1 MFNHYLTFWL
11 TCIDKLTDCYQLLR
25 FNSCFAIVICHKI
38 WSYPP
43 QKSYINEV
51 CTQLMIPNEEKRGR
65 HMHVLLVGWWESRI
79 ASLWSHSKIK
89 TQTHASSKTFRDY
102 FNASNKYSSMILREN
117 QNVCYISLNEA
128 GFFLRCNH
136 LHVMHWNNWQILKSW
151 VSHYLSKL
159 FK

>member
-25 FNSCFAIVICHKI
+25 FNSCFVIVICHKI

-65 HMHVLLVGWWESRI
+65 HMHVLLVSGSMEISYCF
-79 ASLWSHSKIK
+79 SLISIK

-102 FNASNKYSSMILREN
+102 FNASNKYSSMILREKSKRVLY
-117 QNVCYISLNEA
+117 QFKL
-128 GFFLRCNH
+128 GWFFFFTVQPSSWH
-136 LHVMHWNNWQILKSW
+136 ALK
-151 VSHYLSKL
+151 
-159 FK
+159 